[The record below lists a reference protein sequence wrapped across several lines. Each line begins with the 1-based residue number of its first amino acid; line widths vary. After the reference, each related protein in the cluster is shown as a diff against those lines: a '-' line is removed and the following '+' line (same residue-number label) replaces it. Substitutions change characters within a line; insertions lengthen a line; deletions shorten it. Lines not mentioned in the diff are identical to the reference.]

1 MITRRDQLLR
11 LFGAKPLLIEAS
23 KLDTAYAA
31 RRPYAFQ
38 DGVAVVDIAGVL
50 ANEPSLFEAVF
61 LGATAYGQILDEVEQ
76 AVADPEVRGILLRIN
91 SPGGDSDN
99 AFETAAAINR
109 LAKEKP
115 IWAVADNSVFSAA
128 YLLATSAAKIY
139 VPEFTGGVG
148 SVGVYA
154 EHVDWS
160 EYNRKLGVK
169 VTYIAEGEGK
179 TDGNPNEP
187 LSDAARSALGAE
199 VSRLYG
205 LFASAVARGRVL
217 TEDAVRKFGAA
228 LKYGPEALAA
238 GLADRTGTFRDALAG
253 LIAATRKSGAFAG
266 PMISTHPGGN
276 TMQQETGQAE
286 AVHAATPEP
295 TIDIEAVRTEA
306 GRQGYADAREIVELC
321 ALAGM
326 PGRAPALLA
335 RHATPSEA
343 RRQLLEARAAEDS
356 VEIRSH
362 VMPETGTSVTGSPEN
377 NPVVK
382 AVERLMTA
390 AKGGK

>member
-1 MITRRDQLLR
+1 MTTRQDQLLR

-23 KLDTAYAA
+23 KLDAAYAA

-38 DGVAVVDIAGVL
+38 DGVAVVDIAGIL

-99 AFETAAAINR
+99 AFKTAVAINR
-109 LAKEKP
+109 LAKERP

-128 YLLATSAAKIY
+128 YLLATSAEKIY

-187 LSDAARSALGAE
+187 LSDPRGVHLARRFPDSTDSSRVPSPVGGVSLRMPSANSAPPAST
-199 VSRLYG
+199 VPRPSRQ
-205 LFASAVARGRVL
+205 ASQ
-217 TEDAVRKFGAA
+217 T
-228 LKYGPEALAA
+228 
-238 GLADRTGTFRDALAG
+238 
-253 LIAATRKSGAFAG
+253 
-266 PMISTHPGGN
+266 
-276 TMQQETGQAE
+276 
-286 AVHAATPEP
+286 
-295 TIDIEAVRTEA
+295 
-306 GRQGYADAREIVELC
+306 
-321 ALAGM
+321 
-326 PGRAPALLA
+326 GRARFAM
-335 RHATPSEA
+335 R
-343 RRQLLEARAAEDS
+343 
-356 VEIRSH
+356 
-362 VMPETGTSVTGSPEN
+362 
-377 NPVVK
+377 
-382 AVERLMTA
+382 
-390 AKGGK
+390 